1 MSKTYANISQPI
13 SCETFHRRG
22 INYNLQINSEF
33 AMPNIGSIFNGSE
46 IISYLDPK
54 IWDIVT
60 LKLKES
66 LTLEKGLK
74 YV

>member
-1 MSKTYANISQPI
+1 MFKVYANISQPI
-13 SCETFHRRG
+13 SCETFHRRV
-22 INYNLQINSEF
+22 INYNLRINWEF
-33 AMPNIGSIFNGSE
+33 AMPNIGSVFKGSE

-66 LTLEKGLK
+66 LTLKKGVK

>member
-1 MSKTYANISQPI
+1 
-13 SCETFHRRG
+13 
-22 INYNLQINSEF
+22 
-33 AMPNIGSIFNGSE
+33 MPNIGSVFKGSE

-66 LTLEKGLK
+66 LTLKKGVK

>member
-1 MSKTYANISQPI
+1 MFKAYANISQPI

-22 INYNLQINSEF
+22 INCNSRINSEIS
-33 AMPNIGSIFNGSE
+33 MPNIGSVFRGSE
-46 IISYLDPK
+46 IVSYLDPK

-66 LTLEKGLK
+66 LTLKKGVK